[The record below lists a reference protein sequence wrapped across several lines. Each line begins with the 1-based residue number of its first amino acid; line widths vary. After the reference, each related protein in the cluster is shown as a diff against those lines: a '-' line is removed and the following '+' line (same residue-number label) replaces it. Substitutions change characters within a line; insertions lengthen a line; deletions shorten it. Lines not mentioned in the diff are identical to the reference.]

1 MSTTTVNIDASAY
14 VKKTE
19 LPSNLTLY
27 PTNVPSAVVG
37 YSLMVTD
44 IEDPNYNDIAVNI
57 PTGEITG
64 TSQLIASL
72 ATTDGKLTGNPGQL
86 NVTTIGNVRRI
97 SGTGTA
103 TFYYEIYL
111 RTGAGVE
118 TLIGTSS
125 NTAAVSLSTYSEFKA
140 DALFNNGNWL
150 TTDKIV
156 IKYYAN
162 RIAGG
167 SNPSFEFQFGG
178 IQPVRT
184 IVPVPASVLVDLPIT
199 VGSTSVN
206 NGTNGKLLN
215 VTAGKVGEV
224 TPDKTLVGLSNVDNT
239 SDLNKPISTA
249 TQTALD
255 LKQPTGNYATGGG
268 TATGTNTGDETQT
281 TIKNKLGAAAS
292 GVDGYLL
299 GTDWTTFNGKQN
311 ALGFTPEDVANKQT
325 DLTASA
331 TKYPTVNAVNTGL
344 GTKQDTLIS
353 ATNIKTVNGNTL
365 LGSGDLVISG
375 GGGAISVGT
384 TPVTSGTVGRVF
396 FQGTGD
402 VVQQSSSLFW
412 DNTNARLGVGAT
424 PATTVRLDVRA
435 QGALSTDIAFR
446 VRNSADTADI
456 ISFRGDGSEW
466 IQSVPFR
473 HAASLTGTNN
483 TSQGLFLGYNVAS
496 LATTSTNAVIIGR
509 GSGAILQGN
518 GMTIIGDGFSHGT
531 FSNSI
536 GLGRG
541 VVVNGSNQFVSG
553 SQLYPTN
560 TWLVSTGGEVT
571 NGSFLRG
578 LDFKVSGMAGGPS
591 NISAATFPVRFFSP
605 NGTGTGAGS
614 NIQFHVAPSNT
625 GGGAFFRNIF
635 SEMFTIRG
643 EADGLNHY
651 QLATPRVP
659 SASITDGYVQYSND
673 ITAGNAAPHF
683 RTENGGIIKLYQET
697 TGVAA
702 ATLVG
707 GGGTTITDTD
717 TFAGYTL
724 QQIAQALKN
733 LGVLA

>member
-14 VKKTE
+14 VKKSE

-125 NTAAVSLSTYSEFKA
+125 NTAAVSLATYSEFKA

-178 IQPVRT
+178 MEPVRT

-199 VGSTSVN
+199 VGLTSVN

-224 TPDKTLVGLSNVDNT
+224 TADKTLVGLSNVDNT

-255 LKQPTGNYATGGG
+255 GKQPTGNYATGGG

-311 ALGFTPEDVANKQT
+311 ALGYTPEDVANKQT

-344 GTKQDTLIS
+344 AGKFNTPTSYKWTLDFSDVQTGDIYPSDATTITSVTNLVGSPTTTILLNGS
-353 ATNIKTVNGNTL
+353 AYTF
-365 LGSGDLVISG
+365 
-375 GGGAISVGT
+375 GGAILAGDKIT
-384 TPVTSGTVGRVF
+384 VTVT
-396 FQGTGD
+396 
-402 VVQQSSSLFW
+402 
-412 DNTNARLGVGAT
+412 
-424 PATTVRLDVRA
+424 
-435 QGALSTDIAFR
+435 
-446 VRNSADTADI
+446 
-456 ISFRGDGSEW
+456 
-466 IQSVPFR
+466 
-473 HAASLTGTNN
+473 
-483 TSQGLFLGYNVAS
+483 VAS
-496 LATTSTNAVIIGR
+496 VIV
-509 GSGAILQGN
+509 LN
-518 GMTIIGDGFSHGT
+518 
-531 FSNSI
+531 
-536 GLGRG
+536 
-541 VVVNGSNQFVSG
+541 
-553 SQLYPTN
+553 
-560 TWLVSTGGEVT
+560 
-571 NGSFLRG
+571 
-578 LDFKVSGMAGGPS
+578 
-591 NISAATFPVRFFSP
+591 
-605 NGTGTGAGS
+605 
-614 NIQFHVAPSNT
+614 
-625 GGGAFFRNIF
+625 
-635 SEMFTIRG
+635 FTI
-643 EADGLNHY
+643 
-651 QLATPRVP
+651 
-659 SASITDGYVQYSND
+659 
-673 ITAGNAAPHF
+673 
-683 RTENGGIIKLYQET
+683 
-697 TGVAA
+697 
-702 ATLVG
+702 
-707 GGGTTITDTD
+707 
-717 TFAGYTL
+717 
-724 QQIAQALKN
+724 
-733 LGVLA
+733 